1 MPAFALTIFTGAFLL
16 FLVQPL
22 IGKFILPWFGG
33 SPAVWT
39 TCLLFF
45 QVALLGGY
53 AYAHLSARWLRPRFQ
68 VGVHLVLVAAALFFL
83 PIIPGA
89 GWKPSPDADPTWRIL
104 ALLAVTIGLP
114 YLVLSSTGPL
124 MQQWFTLA
132 RPGVS
137 PYRLYA
143 LSNVGSLLALVAYP
157 FVVEPMLARQTQ
169 AVAWSVGM
177 GIYAVF
183 SVSCALQLFRATPRA
198 AGGERAAEEITVAA
212 PPAASQR
219 LLWLCLPAA
228 AAVLLMASTNKMCQ
242 DVAVIPFLW
251 VLPLGLYLLSFILSF
266 DSPQWYWRRFYGIA
280 LAIGMALLCV
290 ALFEKK
296 MPLLPQIIIY
306 CGALF
311 VACMVCHGEL
321 YRLRPD
327 PRYLTGFYL
336 MIALGGALGGVFVA
350 LVAPLIFDG
359 YFELHGGVVVLGL
372 LLAWLHGREGGQ
384 WRLAGRSFPIWRI
397 ALAATVAAAIPLWI
411 EAHTNRGI
419 MVSKTRSFYGV
430 LTVYEDQKDDPWLH
444 SLLLQSGEI
453 THGIQALHP
462 TRRMTPV
469 SYYSERSG
477 LAKLMNTLT
486 NESRRIGVIGL
497 GTGSIAGFARAGDV
511 VRFYEINPAVRH
523 IAETNFTFLS
533 GATGRVE
540 IVMGDARLS
549 MEREAPQQYDVLVLD
564 AFSGDAIPV
573 HLLTRESF
581 EIYLRN
587 LKTNGVIAAH
597 ISNRHLNLRPVMDNH
612 AAQFGLASVFVIQ
625 DAANQPWYVL
635 PSQWFLLSRDRAKI
649 EHPDLRLVAAPT
661 PEKPRK
667 LPPWSDDHTS
677 LLRVLK

>member
-1 MPAFALTIFTGAFLL
+1 MTAFALTIFTGAFLL

-45 QVALLGGY
+45 QVFLLCGY
-53 AYAHLSARWLRPRFQ
+53 AYAHLSARWLKPRLQ
-68 VGVHLVLVAAALFFL
+68 AITHLALLAAALVFL
-83 PIIPGA
+83 PIIPEA
-89 GWKPSPDADPTWRIL
+89 HWKPGPDADPTWRIL

-114 YLVLSSTGPL
+114 YLVLSATGPL

-157 FVVEPMLARQTQ
+157 FVVEPWLARKTQ
-169 AVAWSVGM
+169 ALWWSVGM

-183 SVSCALQLFRATPRA
+183 TVVCALRLFRASARPATGTPSA
-198 AGGERAAEEITVAA
+198 AATPEVTKPSGA
-212 PPAASQR
+212 QR
-219 LLWLCLPAA
+219 LLWLFLPAA
-228 AAVLLMASTNKMCQ
+228 AAVLLMAITNKMCQ

-251 VLPLGLYLLSFILSF
+251 VLPLGLYLLSFILCF
-266 DSPQWYWRRFYGIA
+266 DSPQWYWRRFFGIA
-280 LAIGMALLCV
+280 LAVAAALLCL

-350 LVAPLIFDG
+350 LVAPLIFNG
-359 YFELHGGVVVLGL
+359 FFELHCGIVALGL
-372 LLAWLHGREGGQ
+372 LLAWLHGREGNQ
-384 WRLAGRSFPIWRI
+384 WRIAGRPFPLWRV
-397 ALAATVAAAIPLWI
+397 ALAATVILAIPLWM
-411 EAHTNRGI
+411 EARTNRGFVI
-419 MVSKTRSFYGV
+419 AKSRNFYGV
-430 LTVYEDQKDDPWLH
+430 LKVYEDQVDDPWLH
-444 SLLLQSGEI
+444 CYLLQCGEI
-453 THGIQALHP
+453 THGIQVAHP
-462 TRRMTPV
+462 TRKMAPV

-477 LAKLMNTLT
+477 VGKLMSVLPP
-486 NESRRIGVIGL
+486 EPRRIGVIGL
-497 GTGSIAGFARAGDV
+497 GTGSMAAYARPGDTI
-511 VRFYEINPAVRH
+511 RFYEINPAVRRF
-523 IAETNFTFLS
+523 AEQNFTFLS
-533 GATGRVE
+533 GTTGQVE
-540 IVMGDARLS
+540 VIMGDARLS

-564 AFSGDAIPV
+564 AFSSDAIPA

-581 EIYLRN
+581 EIYLRH

-597 ISNRHLNLRPVMDNH
+597 ISNRHLDLRPVMENH
-612 AAQFGLASVFVIQ
+612 AAQYGLASVFIIQ
-625 DAANQPWYVL
+625 DTLNQPWYVL
-635 PSQWFLLSRDRAKI
+635 PSQWFLFSRDKALI
-649 EHPDLRLVAAPT
+649 DHPDLRLVAAPP

-667 LPPWSDDHTS
+667 LPPWTDDHAS

>member
-1 MPAFALTIFTGAFLL
+1 MTAFALTIFTGAFLL

-45 QVALLGGY
+45 QVFLLGGY
-53 AYAHLSARWLRPRFQ
+53 AYAHLSARWLKPRLQ
-68 VGVHLVLVAAALFFL
+68 AVIHLVLLAGALGFL
-83 PIIPGA
+83 PIIPDGQ
-89 GWKPSPDADPTWRIL
+89 WKPGPDADPTWRIL

-114 YLVLSSTGPL
+114 YLVLSGTGPL

-157 FVVEPMLARQTQ
+157 FMVEPLLARKTQ
-169 AVAWSVGM
+169 ALWWSVGL

-183 SVSCALQLFRATPRA
+183 TVACALRLWRASGDPTAEMPNKA
-198 AGGERAAEEITVAA
+198 AVPDVVS
-212 PPAASQR
+212 PPGAQR
-219 LLWLCLPAA
+219 LLWLLLPAA
-228 AAVLLMASTNKMCQ
+228 AAVLLMAITNKMCQ

-251 VLPLGLYLLSFILSF
+251 VLPLGLYLLSFILCF
-266 DSPQWYWRRFYGIA
+266 DSPQWYWRRFFGIG
-280 LAIGMALLCV
+280 LAVTAALLCLV
-290 ALFEKK
+290 LFEKK
-296 MPLLPQIIIY
+296 MPLLPQIVIY

-350 LVAPLIFDG
+350 LVAPLIFKG
-359 YFELHGGVVVLGL
+359 YFELHCGFVVLGL
-372 LLAWLHGREGGQ
+372 LLAWLHGREGNE
-384 WRLAGRSFPIWRI
+384 WRI
-397 ALAATVAAAIPLWI
+397 AGRPFPLWRVALVATILLAIPLWI
-411 EAHTNRGI
+411 EARTNRGLI
-419 MVSKTRSFYGV
+419 IAKSRNFYGV
-430 LTVYEDQKDDPWLH
+430 LKLYEDQVDDPWLH
-444 SLLLQSGEI
+444 SYLLQCGEI
-453 THGIQALHP
+453 THGIQLVHP
-462 TRRMTPV
+462 KLQQAPV

-477 LAKLMNTLT
+477 IGRLMRALPPAP
-486 NESRRIGVIGL
+486 RRIGVIGL
-497 GTGSIAGFARAGDV
+497 GTGSMAAYAYAGDT

-523 IAETNFTFLS
+523 FAETSFAFLS
-533 GATGRVE
+533 GTTGRVE

-549 MEREAPQQYDVLVLD
+549 MEAEAPQQYDVLVLD
-564 AFSGDAIPV
+564 AFSSDAIPA

-581 EIYLRN
+581 EIYLRH

-597 ISNRHLNLRPVMDNH
+597 ISNRHLDLRPVMENH
-612 AAQFGLASVFVIQ
+612 AENFGLAMTFIIQ
-625 DAANQPWYVL
+625 DAVNQPWFIL
-635 PSQWFLLSRDRAKI
+635 PSQWFLLSRDKALI
-649 EHPDLRLVAAPT
+649 DHPDLRLVAAP
-661 PEKPRK
+661 PAAKPRK
-667 LPPWSDDHTS
+667 LPPWTDDYAS